1 MNEKFNYTYSAKER
15 AEIEAIRKKYES
27 PVKSSDKLAE
37 LKRLDKQ
44 AELPGTLT
52 AVGIGV
58 FGTLIL
64 GTGLALI
71 LKTIFFITG
80 LCIGILGLSIMASAL
95 PAFRKITQIRRKQ
108 LAPEIFRL
116 SEELEKEI

>member
-1 MNEKFNYTYSAKER
+1 MTEKFNYTYSAKER
-15 AEIEAIRKKYES
+15 AEIEAIRKKYE
-27 PVKSSDKLAE
+27 PPAKSSDKLAE

-44 AELPGTLT
+44 AELPGTL
-52 AVGIGV
+52 AAIGIGTA
-58 FGTLIL
+58 GTLLL

-80 LCIGILGLSIMASAL
+80 LVIGILGLSAMTLAL

-108 LAPEIFRL
+108 LAPEILRL